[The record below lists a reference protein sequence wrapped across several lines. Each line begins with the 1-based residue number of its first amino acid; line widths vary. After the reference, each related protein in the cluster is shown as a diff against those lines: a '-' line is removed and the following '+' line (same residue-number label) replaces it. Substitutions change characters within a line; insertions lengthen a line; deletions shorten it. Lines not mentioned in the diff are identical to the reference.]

1 MLNFLWFF
9 AKAFFETIIVMI
21 KSCVGLIPVI
31 LDLKKSFSYI
41 TPKGIVALYLGV
53 PVFVITAL
61 IFVLKFIIKRR
72 KRNL

>member
-9 AKAFFETIIVMI
+9 TKAFFETIIAMI
-21 KSCVGLIPVI
+21 NSCIGLIPVI
-31 LDLKKSFSYI
+31 LELKKSVSYI

-61 IFVLKFIIKRR
+61 IFVLKLIIKRC
-72 KRNL
+72 KR